1 MPAKANNG
9 FAESVYLCTVKAS
22 KTMPVNKDAM
32 ARYRIIDRMLADPN
46 NDYTTA
52 QIARAVSL
60 ECPKVT
66 LRMIQKDIKA
76 LEEDFGKEMVRNG
89 AGRGTVRYEDQSE
102 PLFYQELT
110 SDEKEVLREVLR
122 SLGQFDGLDNFTWL
136 DLLKKK
142 LAISDEKAQQPLIS
156 FSKNE
161 GLQIPDTL
169 LGRLFTAISRKKVI
183 RITYTVFGRKPKEYT
198 VYPYQLKQFNDRWF
212 LLCTPVEDEIYPY
225 NPEFIATFA
234 LDRIDSKFEYA
245 EEIPYIET
253 PVDLKARFDEVVGVT
268 ILKDKETEYIYF
280 AVHPQSLPYIQTKY
294 IHWSQMQLDE
304 EFEAEFKN
312 RYPRLKDWTFFTIEC
327 RPNNELYGRFA
338 SYSDKI
344 VLVEPKEMRD
354 EMAKSLATAA
364 ENYRALP

>member
-1 MPAKANNG
+1 
-9 FAESVYLCTVKAS
+9 
-22 KTMPVNKDAM
+22 MPVNKDAM

-46 NDYTTA
+46 KDYTTA
-52 QIARAVSL
+52 QIARAVSQ

-76 LEEDFGKEMVRNG
+76 LEEDFGKEMVRHS
-89 AGRGTVRYEDQSE
+89 AGRGTVRYADQSE

-110 SDEKEVLREVLR
+110 PDEEEVLREVLR
-122 SLGQFDGLDNFTWL
+122 SLGQFEGLDNFTWL

-142 LAISDEKAQQPLIS
+142 LDIPEDSGLRPLIS

-183 RITYTVFGRKPKEYT
+183 RFSYTVFGHRPKEYT

-212 LLCTPVEDEIYPY
+212 LLCTPVGGDIYPY

-234 LDRIDSKFEYA
+234 LDRMDTKFEYE
-245 EEIPYIET
+245 EEIPYVET
-253 PVDLKARFDEVVGVT
+253 SVDLKARFDEVIGVT
-268 ILKDKETEYIYF
+268 VLKDKETEYIYF
-280 AVHPQSLPYIQTKY
+280 AVHPQSVPYLQTKY
-294 IHWSQMQLDE
+294 IHWSQIQLDE
-304 EFEAEFKN
+304 ASEAEFKR
-312 RYPRLKDWTFFTIEC
+312 RYPSLKDWSFFTIEC

-338 SYSDKI
+338 SYSDHI
-344 VLVEPKEMRD
+344 VLVEPIEMRQ
-354 EMAKSLATAA
+354 EMVRLMSAA
-364 ENYRALP
+364 AQNYNDLV

>member
-1 MPAKANNG
+1 MPRSA
-9 FAESVYLCTVKAS
+9 LCPNPS
-22 KTMPVNKDAM
+22 LLDFCIMPVNKDAM

-46 NDYTTA
+46 KDYTTA
-52 QIARAVSL
+52 QIARAVSQ

-76 LEEDFGKEMVRNG
+76 LEEEFNKNIVRNG

-110 SDEKEVLREVLR
+110 SDEEEVLREVLR

-142 LAISDEKAQQPLIS
+142 LSVTEDSSQPLIS

-183 RITYTVFGRKPKEYT
+183 RISYTVFGRKPKEYT
-198 VYPYQLKQFNDRWF
+198 VYPYQLKQYNERWF
-212 LLCTPVEDEIYPY
+212 LLCTPVDDEIYPY

-234 LDRIDSKFEYA
+234 LDRIDSKFEYV

-253 PVDLKARFDEVVGVT
+253 PVDLKSRFDEVIGVT
-268 ILKDKETEYIYF
+268 VLQDVETEYIYF
-280 AVHPQSLPYIQTKY
+280 AVHPKTLPYIQTKY
-294 IHWSQMQLDE
+294 IHWSQIQLDE
-304 EFEAEFKN
+304 ESEAEFKA
-312 RYPRLKDWTFFTIEC
+312 RYPSLRDWTFFTIEC
-327 RPNNELYGRFA
+327 RPNNELYSRFA
-338 SYSDKI
+338 SFADHI
-344 VLVEPKEMRD
+344 VLVEPVQMRG
-354 EMAKSLATAA
+354 EMAKLIFRAS
-364 ENYRALP
+364 ENYKTLGEK

>member
-1 MPAKANNG
+1 
-9 FAESVYLCTVKAS
+9 
-22 KTMPVNKDAM
+22 MPVNKDAM

-46 NDYTTA
+46 RDYTTA

-76 LEEDFGKEMVRNG
+76 LEEEFGKEMLRNS

-110 SDEKEVLREVLR
+110 SDEEEVLREVLH

-142 LAISDEKAQQPLIS
+142 LEINEDTRQQPLIS

-183 RITYTVFGRKPKEYT
+183 RFTYTVFGRRPKEYT

-212 LLCTPVEDEIYPY
+212 LLCNPVGDEVYPY

-234 LDRIDSKFEYA
+234 LDRMDSKFEY
-245 EEIPYIET
+245 EEDIPYIET
-253 PVDLKARFDEVVGVT
+253 PIDLKARFDEVIGVT
-268 ILKDKETEYIYF
+268 ILKDVEPEYIYF
-280 AVHPQSLPYIQTKY
+280 AVHPEYLPYIQTKY
-294 IHWSQMQLDE
+294 IHWSQLQLDE
-304 EFEAEFKN
+304 ESEADFKR
-312 RYPRLKDWTFFTIEC
+312 RYPTLKDWTFFTIEC
-327 RPNNELYGRFA
+327 RPNNELYNRFA
-338 SYSDKI
+338 SYSNRI
-344 VLVEPKEMRD
+344 VLVEPVAMRD
-354 EMAKSLATAA
+354 ELARLMSSAA
-364 ENYRALP
+364 DNYKGIQ